1 MQFGTRLAMDN
12 WYSGF
17 LSLLKVIASNML
29 HQNILQSIAFKKL
42 LLMIVTYQTTYRF
55 GSFMLNIILSTLDTD
70 TGDKRHVSY
79 KRRETGTFN
88 PL

>member
-1 MQFGTRLAMDN
+1 
-12 WYSGF
+12 
-17 LSLLKVIASNML
+17 
-29 HQNILQSIAFKKL
+29 
-42 LLMIVTYQTTYRF
+42 MIVTYQTTYRF